1 MQYFYDC
8 YLEKLGAL
16 CNVSKILCKLP
27 GGQRLMGSILRKR
40 FDKLARTEH
49 GTLHFI
55 EDNAEDHIDAYWAA
69 AKDGRRFRIRSPKCS
84 ISRTGTQ
91 LFR

>member
-1 MQYFYDC
+1 MYRIIYGAIGMTNLDYMLSPKKEATLNFRHDSMQYFYDC

-16 CNVSKILCKLP
+16 CNVSKILCRLP
-27 GGQRLMGSILRKR
+27 GGQRLMGSILLRR

-55 EDNAEDHIDAYWAA
+55 EDNA
-69 AKDGRRFRIRSPKCS
+69 
-84 ISRTGTQ
+84 
-91 LFR
+91 